1 MQGLKRA
8 RFICPPLVAAVVAA
22 GFLGTPNQAFSQ
34 SGSNPTAQIV
44 TEQQLLNERSRIE
57 GRITIPDDK
66 AAILQQPQG
75 RTYQSFHEGAL
86 PWIGAV
92 AVIGTLILLAAFYL
106 YRGRIRTQA
115 PESGVK
121 IPRFNALERFT
132 HWSTATAFI
141 VLSITGLNYV
151 FGKRLLMPL
160 VGPEGFSAWSHWAKV
175 AHTAT
180 SWVFMAG
187 VLAMLALWIRGNFPD
202 RHDWAWLKAGGGMFA
217 PNNDVHPPAGR
228 FNAGQKLIFWAVVL
242 GGAALSASG
251 ILLLFP
257 FSLLDVNGMQAT
269 QYVHA
274 GAGMLMIAVILAHI
288 YIGTLGMEGAFQAMR
303 DGEVDLT
310 WAEEHH
316 SVWVERERART
327 RELPPSQTPPRPSA
341 TPAE

>member
-1 MQGLKRA
+1 MQSLKRA
-8 RFICPPLVAAVVAA
+8 RLVRPTLVAAALAA
-22 GFLGTPNQAFSQ
+22 GLLAAAPDRAFAQAE
-34 SGSNPTAQIV
+34 SNPTAQAV
-44 TEQQLLNERSRIE
+44 TEDRLLDERNRIE

-92 AVIGTLILLAAFYL
+92 AVIGMLALLAAFYL

-121 IPRFNALERFT
+121 IERFNALERFT

-141 VLSITGLNYV
+141 VLAVTGLNYV

-175 AHTAT
+175 AHTAI

-187 VLAMLALWIRGNFPD
+187 VLVMLALWIRGNLPD
-202 RHDWAWLKAGGGMFA
+202 RHDWTWLKAGGGMFS
-217 PNNDVHPPAGR
+217 PRNDVHPPAGR
-228 FNAGQKLIFWAVVL
+228 FNAGQKLIFWAVVV

-257 FSLLDVNGMQAT
+257 FSLLDVNGMQIA

-274 GAGMLMIAVILAHI
+274 AAGMIMIAVILAHI
-288 YIGTLGMEGAFQAMR
+288 YIGTLGMEGAFQAMSE
-303 DGEVDLT
+303 GEVDLT
-310 WAEEHH
+310 WAKEHH
-316 SVWVERERART
+316 SVWVEREQAAGKR
-327 RELPPSQTPPRPSA
+327 LQTPPRPSA